1 MKKRLSKKQM
11 FFNKINLT
19 KDDDVYV
26 GIDAHKQSYSVA
38 IWLNDAPAID
48 FVMPANKTKV
58 LKLLEKVRI
67 GLKMVVYE
75 AGPTGY
81 TLARYL
87 QKAALPIKVVAPS
100 KTPRLLKVV
109 APSKTPRQSARD
121 SKTDSLDARTL
132 AKYATKGLL
141 RAIAIPTKQQEADRQ
156 LTRTREQ
163 MVSKQSCVKLQIKS
177 FLLQHGIKQP
187 PSLRS
192 WSANAIRELNA
203 LKLPKQL
210 RFCLDV
216 LVEEL
221 QFLQNQLASIED
233 QLNETFGSQRHAQKV
248 ALLQTHPGIGPVIA
262 RQFTAEIFA
271 PKRFKHKT
279 ELAKYV
285 GLSPTIIQSGQSLR
299 DGPVTKTGR
308 PQLRSNLIQDSW
320 IWIIRDPRAYITF
333 LRILHNTGN
342 KNKAI
347 TAMARR
353 LAIHLWKMICDNKPY
368 INAA

>member
-1 MKKRLSKKQM
+1 MAMRKRLSKKQM

-26 GIDAHKQSYSVA
+26 GIDAHKESYSVA

-48 FVMPANKTKV
+48 FVMPADNTKLV
-58 LKLLEKVRI
+58 KFLEKVRI
-67 GLKMVVYE
+67 GLNMVVYE

-81 TLARYL
+81 TLARCL
-87 QKAALPIKVVAPS
+87 QKAALPIKVI
-100 KTPRLLKVV
+100 

-121 SKTDSLDARTL
+121 SKTDRIDARTL
-132 AKYATKGLL
+132 AKYAAKGLL
-141 RAIAIPTKQQEADRQ
+141 RTIAIPTKRQEADRQ

-163 MVSKQSCVKLQIKS
+163 MVSKQSRVKLQIKS
-177 FLLQHGIKQP
+177 FLLQYGIKQP
-187 PSLRS
+187 PSLRA
-192 WSANAIRELNA
+192 WSANTVRELNA
-203 LKLPKQL
+203 LKLSKQL

-221 QFLQNQLASIED
+221 QFLKNQLTIIED
-233 QLNETFGSQRHAQKV
+233 QLKEIFGRQRHAQKV
-248 ALLQTHPGIGPVIA
+248 ELLQTHPGIGPVIA
-262 RQFTAEIFA
+262 RQFNAEIFA

-299 DGPVTKTGR
+299 DGPITKTGR
-308 PQLRSNLIQDSW
+308 PELRSNLIQGAW
-320 IWIIRDPRAYITF
+320 IWIIRDPKAHKTF
-333 LRILHNTGN
+333 LRILHNTGH